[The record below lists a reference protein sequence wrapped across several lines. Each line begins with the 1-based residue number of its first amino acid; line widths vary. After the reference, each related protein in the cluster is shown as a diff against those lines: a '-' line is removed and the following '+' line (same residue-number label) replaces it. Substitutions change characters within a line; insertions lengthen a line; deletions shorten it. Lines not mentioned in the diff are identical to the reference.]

1 MQYNNWFILR
11 LKHISFDTQWR
22 NLFPLEEHL
31 KENGFFFFWI
41 AALSEILWSVWIV
54 GEGGGVEWKL
64 PKISLFSV
72 NFTLL
77 PSTPPPSPLNPNK
90 PLMMDSLRKCH
101 MVFYE

>member
-1 MQYNNWFILR
+1 MVESL
-11 LKHISFDTQWR
+11 SFGGAFEREW
-22 NLFPLEEHL
+22 L
-31 KENGFFFFWI
+31 FFFWI
-41 AALSEILWSVWIV
+41 AALSEILWSVWIE

-64 PKISLFSV
+64 PKISLFSA